1 MRNVKNS
8 PKVLQKIIIYDKLCL
23 SETLPITFSI
33 SRVYQI
39 GGEMLLTIKDIA
51 RISGYAVSTVSRALN
66 DHPDINPETK
76 KRICRIVEEY
86 NYSPNRNARFLK
98 QSSGKNVL
106 LIVKGNANLF
116 FTPILEQIQSSAGK
130 KGLSV
135 TVSYISENDNEIT
148 EAVRICEEMK
158 PMGIIFIGGNVCIFQ
173 RDFSKL
179 SAPCVLCTAYAGKL
193 GFANLSSVSVDDFQ
207 GGKAAATELCKLGH
221 RRIGILSGD
230 NKSEG
235 PFRERFSGI
244 CNALSE
250 YGIDEAEKFTEI
262 CEFSFRSAYEKAY
275 KLISEHSDL
284 TAVIAMSDIIAIGA
298 VRAFSDM
305 GLKIP
310 DDISVIGFDGL
321 ELAKFYTPR
330 ITTLYQPV
338 DKLADISV
346 KKLVE
351 MIENNDEASHIL
363 LEAEYVSG
371 ETTKKREI

>member
-1 MRNVKNS
+1 
-8 PKVLQKIIIYDKLCL
+8 
-23 SETLPITFSI
+23 
-33 SRVYQI
+33 
-39 GGEMLLTIKDIA
+39 MLLTIKDIA

-193 GFANLSSVSVDDFQ
+193 EFANLSSVSVDDFQ
-207 GGKAAATELCKLGH
+207 GGKAAATKLCKLGH

-235 PFRERFSGI
+235 PFRERFNGI

-305 GLKIP
+305 RLKIP

>member
-1 MRNVKNS
+1 
-8 PKVLQKIIIYDKLCL
+8 
-23 SETLPITFSI
+23 
-33 SRVYQI
+33 
-39 GGEMLLTIKDIA
+39 MLLTIKDIA

-86 NYSPNRNARFLK
+86 NYSPNRNARLLK

-207 GGKAAATELCKLGH
+207 GGKAAATKLCKLGH

-250 YGIDEAEKFTEI
+250 YGIDEAERFTEI

-330 ITTLYQPV
+330 ITTFYQPV

>member
-8 PKVLQKIIIYDKLCL
+8 PKVLQKINIYDKLCL
-23 SETLPITFSI
+23 SKTLPITFPI
-33 SRVYQI
+33 SRVYQV

-86 NYSPNRNARFLK
+86 NYSPNRNARLLK

-179 SAPCVLCTAYAGKL
+179 SAPCVLCTSYAGKL

-207 GGKAAATELCKLGH
+207 GGKAAATKLCKLGH

-250 YGIDEAEKFTEI
+250 YGIDEAGKFTEI

-305 GLKIP
+305 RLKIP

-321 ELAKFYTPR
+321 ELAKFYIPR
-330 ITTLYQPV
+330 ITTFYQPV

>member
-8 PKVLQKIIIYDKLCL
+8 HKVLQKIIIYDKLCL
-23 SETLPITFSI
+23 SETLPITLPI
-33 SRVYQI
+33 SRVYQV

-207 GGKAAATELCKLGH
+207 GGKAAATKLCKLGH

-250 YGIDEAEKFTEI
+250 YGIDEAGKFTEI

-305 GLKIP
+305 RLKIP

-330 ITTLYQPV
+330 ITTFYQPV

>member
-1 MRNVKNS
+1 MRNIKNS

-23 SETLPITFSI
+23 SVTLSVTFPI
-33 SRVYQI
+33 SRVYQV

-207 GGKAAATELCKLGH
+207 GGKAAATKLCKLGH

-305 GLKIP
+305 RLKIP

>member
-23 SETLPITFSI
+23 SETLPITFPI

-207 GGKAAATELCKLGH
+207 GGKAAATKLCKLGH

-230 NKSEG
+230 NKSAG

-250 YGIDEAEKFTEI
+250 YGIDEAERFTEI

-330 ITTLYQPV
+330 ITTFYQPV

>member
-1 MRNVKNS
+1 MRNVKNF
-8 PKVLQKIIIYDKLCL
+8 PKVLQKINIYDKLCL
-23 SETLPITFSI
+23 SETLPITLPI
-33 SRVYQI
+33 SRVYQV

-207 GGKAAATELCKLGH
+207 GGKAAATKLCKLGH

-305 GLKIP
+305 RLKIP

>member
-1 MRNVKNS
+1 M
-8 PKVLQKIIIYDKLCL
+8 
-23 SETLPITFSI
+23 I
-33 SRVYQI
+33 SRVYHI

-207 GGKAAATELCKLGH
+207 GGKAAATKLCKLGH

-262 CEFSFRSAYEKAY
+262 CEFSFRSAYEKAC

-330 ITTLYQPV
+330 ITTFYQPV

>member
-1 MRNVKNS
+1 M
-8 PKVLQKIIIYDKLCL
+8 
-23 SETLPITFSI
+23 
-33 SRVYQI
+33 
-39 GGEMLLTIKDIA
+39 TIKDIA

-116 FTPILEQIQSSAGK
+116 FTPILEQIQSSAEK

-207 GGKAAATELCKLGH
+207 GGKAAATKLCKLGH

-284 TAVIAMSDIIAIGA
+284 TAVFNIAKGHTITNPPKAAKSG
-298 VRAFSDM
+298 
-305 GLKIP
+305 
-310 DDISVIGFDGL
+310 GFFIL
-321 ELAKFYTPR
+321 
-330 ITTLYQPV
+330 
-338 DKLADISV
+338 
-346 KKLVE
+346 
-351 MIENNDEASHIL
+351 SHINIFL
-363 LEAEYVSG
+363 VR
-371 ETTKKREI
+371 KRLFE